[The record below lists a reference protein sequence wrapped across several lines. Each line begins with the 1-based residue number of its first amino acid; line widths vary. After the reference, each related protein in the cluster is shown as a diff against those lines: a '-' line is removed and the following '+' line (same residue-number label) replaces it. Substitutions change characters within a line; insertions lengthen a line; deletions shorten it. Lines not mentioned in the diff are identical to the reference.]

1 MMVPGLLVVALALV
15 AAPPAAPPAAAAA
28 VPAAVPAVA
37 PAASR
42 VLTLEEALQTAR
54 SRHPQIRQAAA
65 ASAAASAR
73 VDEALA
79 PLLPQVTGSGNYQRT
94 TANYTSRPGSLP
106 SSISG
111 SSGTESLDSF
121 NYFSFGLN
129 ANVLLYDFGQTRS
142 KWRSSQASLAS
153 QEESERTT
161 LSQVLFNARTA
172 YFQARAA
179 RGLVEVAKQTLANQ
193 KKHLEQ
199 TEGFVDVGTQA
210 PIALAQSRTG
220 VANARVQLITA
231 ENGYDT
237 AKAQLNQAMGVDR
250 PADYDVADAPAPP
263 VDGEEGTTNAL
274 LGEAVKA
281 RPELS
286 VFGRQ
291 IEAQLLTLQSIQGA
305 YGPSLGAS
313 TGLAEAGVSM
323 SQLTWNWNALLSL
336 SVPIFQGG
344 QTRAQ
349 VREAKANLESLR
361 AQAEIERQQIRF
373 EVEQARLA
381 VRAAKETVVA
391 AGEALA
397 NAREQ
402 LRLAEGR
409 YETGVGSIL
418 ELSDAQVALTSAG
431 QQSVQAEYTLA
442 QARGQLLKALGRDR

>member
-1 MMVPGLLVVALALV
+1 MMVSGLLVVALALV
-15 AAPPAAPPAAAAA
+15 AAPPAAAATVPTAIPAAA
-28 VPAAVPAVA
+28 PAP
-37 PAASR
+37 ASR
-42 VLTLEEALQTAR
+42 VLTLEEAIQTAR
-54 SRHPQIRQAAA
+54 SRHPQIRQATAV
-65 ASAAASAR
+65 SAAASAR

-106 SSISG
+106 SSLSG

-129 ANVLLYDFGQTRS
+129 ASVLLYDFGQTRS
-142 KWRSSQASLAS
+142 RWHSSQASLAS

-161 LSQVLFNARTA
+161 LSQVLFTARTA

-179 RGLVEVAKQTLANQ
+179 RGLVDVAKQTLANQ

-199 TEGFVDVGTQA
+199 TEGFVEVGTQA
-210 PIALAQSRTG
+210 PIALAQSRTA

-237 AKAQLNQAMGVDR
+237 AKAQLNQATGVDG
-250 PADYDVADAPAPP
+250 PADYDVADAPAPAIE
-263 VDGEEGTTNAL
+263 GEEGTTNAL

-286 VFGRQ
+286 VFARQ
-291 IEAQLLTLQSIQGA
+291 IDAQLLTIRSFQGA

-323 SQLTWNWNALLSL
+323 SQLTWNWNALLSV
-336 SVPIFQGG
+336 SVPIFLGG
-344 QTRAQ
+344 LTRGQ
-349 VREAKANLESLR
+349 VNEAKANLESIR

-381 VRAAKETVVA
+381 VRAAKETIVA
-391 AGEALA
+391 AEEALV

-431 QQSVQAEYTLA
+431 QQGVQAEYTMA
-442 QARGQLLKALGRDR
+442 QARAQLLKALGRDH